1 MIPVHLFPPL
11 VQWDTVLRVN
21 PSHSTVG
28 KVWDCSQGLKSFT
41 VSPCRG
47 DGLGQSLSV
56 EWDGMYTWQT
66 LIPKLNIFGFSMYHW
81 MSVGN
86 GCEAVESETGIL

>member
-1 MIPVHLFPPL
+1 MIPVHRFPPL
-11 VQWDTVLRVN
+11 VQWDTYSTQCVN
-21 PSHSTVG
+21 LSHSTVG
-28 KVWDCSQGLKSFT
+28 K